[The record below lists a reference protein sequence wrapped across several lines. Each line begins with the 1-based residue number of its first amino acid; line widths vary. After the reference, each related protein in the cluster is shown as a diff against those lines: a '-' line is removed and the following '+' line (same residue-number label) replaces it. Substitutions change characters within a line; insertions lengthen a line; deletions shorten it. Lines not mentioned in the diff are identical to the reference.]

1 VKSRIVIAAAVVA
14 GAGLPGAYLAL
25 GGAQYEPPAVADPCV
40 TREWRDPDGLEQ
52 LAEQIVLSA
61 LDGAACDLRV
71 SRETLVMALATDQT
85 RAEFARERGID
96 EARLEDSVRRGLVRS
111 IDDAE
116 KAGALAGWQA
126 GILRPAAARLPVDEI
141 LDLVGRITG

>member
-1 VKSRIVIAAAVVA
+1 
-14 GAGLPGAYLAL
+14 
-25 GGAQYEPPAVADPCV
+25 
-40 TREWRDPDGLEQ
+40 
-52 LAEQIVLSA
+52 
-61 LDGAACDLRV
+61 
-71 SRETLVMALATDQT
+71 MALATDQT